1 MDPQPR
7 CHFHGT
13 GLGSSHFARRYSG
26 NHSLFSSPQ
35 GTEMFHFPW
44 FAPSALC
51 IQAEVTRLSPRWVS
65 PFGHLRLNVRLAT
78 PRSFS
83 QPPTSFFASW
93 HLGIHRT
100 PLVAYLPESLMS
112 PPHGRLPFSR
122 PGPRPRLFV
131 ADPENTSLE
140 LVCRDS
146 PPGCS
151 RSTRGLLA
159 FTPRTSQQKL
169 ISTLRMHL
177 SKNASLYFRENLC
190 GADRDRT
197 DDIQLGKLT
206 FYL

>member
-1 MDPQPR
+1 MVPLTDKGPTVDPQPR
-7 CHFHGT
+7 CHFHDT

-44 FAPSALC
+44 FAPSALF

-100 PLVAYLPESLMS
+100 PLVAYLPESLRS
-112 PPHGRLPFSR
+112 PP
-122 PGPRPRLFV
+122 PGGFH
-131 ADPENTSLE
+131 SLE
-140 LVCRDS
+140 
-146 PPGCS
+146 
-151 RSTRGLLA
+151 TRYQA
-159 FTPRTSQQKL
+159 P
-169 ISTLRMHL
+169 TLRRGPEKLHL
-177 SKNASLYFRENLC
+177 SVWASCRR
-190 GADRDRT
+190 AASAA
-197 DDIQLGKLT
+197 
-206 FYL
+206 